1 MKRKLI
7 AVLSILVT
15 TLALTGCPH
24 QADVYNVEDASIV
37 SNVQNISADD
47 VRKAIIRA
55 GGALG
60 WSIKDAGPNQLEGTL
75 HLRSHIAKVDI
86 PYNTGSYSI
95 LYKDSTNLRYD
106 GTKIHSNYNGWIQNL
121 HKAIQ
126 VQLSTL

>member
-7 AVLSILVT
+7 AVLSIAIT

-37 SNVQNISADD
+37 ANVSNVSATD

-60 WSIKDAGPNQLEGTL
+60 WNFKDTGPNMLEGTL

-86 PYNTGSYSI
+86 PYGKDSYSI

-106 GTKIHSNYNGWIQNL
+106 GSKIHSNYNGWIQNL
-121 HKAIQ
+121 QKSIQ
-126 VQLSTL
+126 VQLNTL